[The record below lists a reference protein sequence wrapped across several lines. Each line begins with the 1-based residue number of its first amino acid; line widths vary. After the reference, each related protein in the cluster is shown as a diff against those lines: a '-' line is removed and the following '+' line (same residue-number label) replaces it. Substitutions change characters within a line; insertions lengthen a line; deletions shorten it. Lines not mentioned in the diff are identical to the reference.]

1 MQPVKIAVLISGG
14 GTNMQ
19 ALMDAA
25 DRKELNIDICL
36 VISSRKNAYGIKRA
50 EARGIK
56 VKCLS
61 EAGQLEETM
70 EDAMLQWLKEEAIE
84 LVVLAGFVKK
94 VPDSVV
100 RAYQN
105 RMINVHPSLI
115 PAFSGPGYYGKKVHQ
130 AVQRRG
136 VKLTGATV
144 HFVNEGMDEGPII
157 LQEAVAL
164 TGTETLETIAEKVLK
179 VEHQLLPEAVHLF
192 VNKQLTVKDGRV
204 IIQEEG
210 MKYDKKGTDQCFR

>member
-25 DRKELNIDICL
+25 DRKELNIEIGL
-36 VISSRKNAYGIKRA
+36 VVSSREDAYGIKRA

-61 EAGQLEETM
+61 EAGRLEETM
-70 EDAMLQWLKEEAIE
+70 GDAMLRWLKEEAIQ
-84 LVVLAGFVKK
+84 LVVLAGFIKK
-94 VPDSVV
+94 VPTSVV
-100 RAYQN
+100 MAYHN

-115 PAFSGPGYYGKKVHQ
+115 PAFSGPGYYGAKVHQ
-130 AVQRRG
+130 AVHRRG

-144 HFVNEGMDEGPII
+144 HFVSEGMDEGPII
-157 LQEAVAL
+157 LQEAVPL
-164 TGTETLETIAEKVLK
+164 TGAENPGTIAEKVLQ
-179 VEHQLLPEAVHLF
+179 VEHRLLPKAVYLF
-192 VNKQLTVKDGRV
+192 INKQLTIKDGRV
-204 IIQEEG
+204 IIKEEG
-210 MKYDKKGTDQCFR
+210 MKDDKKGIDQRV